1 MDTPME
7 LIQQTS
13 QKVAQFLSEGTFDYV
28 KFDDDTFTVTHG
40 STQIIILVR
49 PYTEIETIV
58 EFTANI
64 VFDAEMSNYLL
75 HFLLRKN
82 SELHFGA
89 FGLLFDDTVTYNY
102 SLAGT
107 NLDANEFKTA
117 LESVAIISDY
127 YDDEIIK
134 MSGGKTFAEIDVDE

>member
-1 MDTPME
+1 METPIE
-7 LIQQTS
+7 LIQNTS
-13 QKVAQFLSEGTFDYV
+13 DKVAKFLSEGAFEYV
-28 KFDDDTFTVTHG
+28 KFDDNTFTVTHG
-40 STQIIILVR
+40 STQIMILVR
-49 PYTEIETIV
+49 PYTDKESIV

-64 VFDAEMSNYLL
+64 VFEAEMSNYLL

-89 FGLLFDDTVTYNY
+89 FGLLFDGTISFNY

-107 NLDANEFKTA
+107 NLDANEFSTA

-134 MSGGKTFAEIDVDE
+134 MAGGKTFAEINVDE